1 MAELDDG
8 GVVRFSG
15 PVRDTS
21 ADSSPSWLPRNM
33 HIASLGTQHPR
44 CGSARGGLPLPAAC
58 ARRAAVRRYTWPPP
72 ISTAPGPP
80 SGFAPRPCSANI
92 RLPSGASPIPA
103 SMTAPRSPNA
113 YTPPFRA
120 GLFSMASKV
129 AGNALDLVGRP
140 HPALRGE
147 RAMVWRSVSLS
158 ASLHYTLSVR
168 SALRRLP

>member
-1 MAELDDG
+1 MVELDDG
-8 GVVRFSG
+8 GVVRFSV
-15 PVRDTS
+15 PVRHTS
-21 ADSSPSWLPRNM
+21 ADLSPLWLPRNM
-33 HIASLGTQHPR
+33 RIASLGTSPPHG
-44 CGSARGGLPLPAAC
+44 GSAHGGLRLPAAC
-58 ARRAAVRRYTWPPP
+58 TRRAAVRRCTWPPP
-72 ISTAPGPP
+72 TSTAPGLP

-120 GLFSMASKV
+120 GLFSMVSKV
-129 AGNALDLVGRP
+129 AANTFDLVGRP

-158 ASLHYTLSVR
+158 ASFNYILSVR
-168 SALRRLP
+168 CASRRLP